1 MHEPSAALAADPGQ
15 WHFSVLLGEPDQEP
29 LTEPAFGGTG
39 ESMSKDTNTGRRD
52 FLLTGAALG
61 AAAAVAPLAA
71 TQAQAQTGAF
81 VIPAPEA
88 TTLPVVGSSQRFP
101 VRRIYCVG
109 RNYLEHIRELG
120 NDERQ
125 PPFFFAK
132 HRDMIVQNGS
142 TVFYPGLTKDYQHEL
157 ELVVAMKS
165 GGENISREEALSHVY
180 GYAVGLD
187 MTRRDLQTASRQ
199 KEQPWEIGKSFEQ
212 CAPCS
217 AVTPLARLGG
227 KHMTEGKIQ
236 LAVNGKTRQDGDLNL
251 MIWDVPDIIRHLS
264 TQVGLAAG
272 DLIYT
277 GTPAGV
283 AAVVAGDKMVGSIA
297 GLGELSINIA
307 PARTARAG

>member
-1 MHEPSAALAADPGQ
+1 
-15 WHFSVLLGEPDQEP
+15 
-29 LTEPAFGGTG
+29 
-39 ESMSKDTNTGRRD
+39 MSNTKTGRRD

-61 AAAAVAPLAA
+61 AAAAVSPLA
-71 TQAQAQTGAF
+71 TQAAQAQTGGY

-88 TTLPVVGSSQRFP
+88 TSLPVVGSSQRFP

-142 TVFYPGLTKDYQHEL
+142 NVFYPGLTKDYQHEL

-165 GGENISREEALSHVY
+165 GGENIAREQALSHVY
-180 GYAVGLD
+180 GYAIGLD

-217 AVTPLARLGG
+217 AVTPVERLG
-227 KHMTEGKIQ
+227 KHLSEGKIQ
-236 LAVNGKTRQDGDLNL
+236 LAVNGKMRQDGDLNL
-251 MIWDVPDIIRHLS
+251 MIWDVPDIIMHLS

-283 AAVVAGDKMVGSIA
+283 AAVVAGDKMVGTIA
-297 GLGELSINIA
+297 GLGELSINIT

>member
-1 MHEPSAALAADPGQ
+1 
-15 WHFSVLLGEPDQEP
+15 
-29 LTEPAFGGTG
+29 
-39 ESMSKDTNTGRRD
+39 MSNTNTGRRD

-61 AAAAVAPLAA
+61 AAAAVSPLA
-71 TQAQAQTGAF
+71 TQAAQAQTGGY

-142 TVFYPGLTKDYQHEL
+142 NVVYPGLTKDYQHEL
-157 ELVVAMKS
+157 ELVVCMKS
-165 GGENISREEALSHVY
+165 GGENIPREQALSHVY
-180 GYAVGLD
+180 GYAIGLD

-217 AVTPLARLGG
+217 AVTPVERLG
-227 KHMTEGKIQ
+227 KHLDAGKIQ
-236 LAVNGKTRQDGDLNL
+236 LVVNGKMRQDGDLNL
-251 MIWDVPDIIRHLS
+251 MIWNVPDIIMHLS

-283 AAVVAGDKMVGSIA
+283 AAVVAGDKMVGTIA
-297 GLGELSINIA
+297 GLGELSINIT

>member
-1 MHEPSAALAADPGQ
+1 MHVQSGALAAGNSQ
-15 WHFSVLLGEPDQEP
+15 WHGGELLGASGVEPEC
-29 LTEPAFGGTG
+29 GGTG
-39 ESMSKDTNTGRRD
+39 EPMSKTNTGRRD

-61 AAAAVAPLAA
+61 AAAAVSPLA
-71 TQAQAQTGAF
+71 TQAAQAQTGY
-81 VIPAPEA
+81 VIPALDVVS
-88 TTLPVVGSSQRFP
+88 LPVVGSSQRFP

-120 NDERQ
+120 NDEKE

-142 TVFYPGLTKDYQHEL
+142 NVFYPGLTKDYQHEL

-165 GGENISREEALSHVY
+165 GGENISREQALSHVY
-180 GYAVGLD
+180 GYGIGLD
-187 MTRRDLQTASRQ
+187 MTRRDLQTASRK

-217 AVTPLARLGG
+217 AITPVERLG
-227 KHMTEGKIQ
+227 KHPSEGKIQ
-236 LAVNGKTRQDGDLNL
+236 LAVNGKIRQDGDLNL
-251 MIWDVPDIIRHLS
+251 MIWNVPDIIMHLS
-264 TQVGLAAG
+264 TQVGIAAG

-283 AAVVAGDKMVGSIA
+283 AAVVAGDKMVGTIA
-297 GLGELSINIA
+297 GLGELSINIT

>member
-1 MHEPSAALAADPGQ
+1 MDVQSQALAAGQ
-15 WHFSVLLGEPDQEP
+15 AQWQLAELLGGAD
-29 LTEPAFGGTG
+29 PAFEGTG
-39 ESMSKDTNTGRRD
+39 EPMSNTSTGRRD

-61 AAAAVAPLAA
+61 AAAAVSPLAV
-71 TQAQAQTGAF
+71 QAQTQAAGY

-88 TTLPVVGSSQRFP
+88 TSLPVVGSSQRFP

-120 NDERQ
+120 NDEKE

-142 TVFYPGLTKDYQHEL
+142 NVVYPGLTKDYQHEL

-165 GGENISREEALSHVY
+165 GGENIPREEALSHVY
-180 GYAVGLD
+180 GYAIGLD
-187 MTRRDLQTASRQ
+187 MTRRDLQTASRK

-217 AVTPLARLGG
+217 AVTPVERLG
-227 KHMTEGKIQ
+227 KHLTEGKIQ
-236 LAVNGKTRQDGDLNL
+236 LAVNGKMRQDGDLNL
-251 MIWDVPDIIRHLS
+251 MIWDVPDIIMHLS
-264 TQVGLAAG
+264 RQVGLAAG

-283 AAVVAGDKMVGSIA
+283 GAVVAGDKMVGTIA
-297 GLGELSINIA
+297 GLGELSITIT
-307 PARTARAG
+307 PARTAKAG

>member
-1 MHEPSAALAADPGQ
+1 
-15 WHFSVLLGEPDQEP
+15 
-29 LTEPAFGGTG
+29 
-39 ESMSKDTNTGRRD
+39 MSKEPTTGRRD

-61 AAAAVAPLAA
+61 AAAAVSPLA
-71 TQAQAQTGAF
+71 AQAQTGGY
-81 VIPAPEA
+81 VIPVPEV
-88 TTLPVVGSSQRFP
+88 TSLPVVGSSQRFP

-132 HRDMIVQNGS
+132 HRDMIVQTGS

-165 GGENISREEALSHVY
+165 GGENISREEALSHIY
-180 GYAVGLD
+180 GYAIGLD

-212 CAPCS
+212 CAPCGP
-217 AVTPLARLGG
+217 VTPVERLGG
-227 KHMTEGKIQ
+227 HPSKGKIQ
-236 LAVNGKTRQDGDLNL
+236 LAVNGKMRQDGDLEL
-251 MIWDVPDIIRHLS
+251 MIWDVPDIIMHLS
-264 TQVGLAAG
+264 TQVGIAAG

-283 AAVVAGDKMVGSIA
+283 AAVVAGDKMIGHIE
-297 GLGELSINIA
+297 GLGELSISVA
-307 PARTARAG
+307 PARTAQAG

>member
-1 MHEPSAALAADPGQ
+1 
-15 WHFSVLLGEPDQEP
+15 
-29 LTEPAFGGTG
+29 
-39 ESMSKDTNTGRRD
+39 MSNETNTRRRD

-61 AAAAVAPLAA
+61 AAAVTPLA
-71 TQAQAQTGAF
+71 AQAQTSAT

-132 HRDMIVQNGS
+132 HRDMIVQNGG
-142 TVFYPGLTKDYQHEL
+142 TVYYPGLTKDYQHEL

-165 GGENISREEALSHVY
+165 GGENIPRDQALSHVY
-180 GYAVGLD
+180 GYAIGLD

-217 AVTPLARLGG
+217 AVTPLERLPG
-227 KHMTEGKIQ
+227 HMMKGKIQ
-236 LAVNGKTRQDGDLNL
+236 LQVNGRMRQDGDLEM
-251 MIWDVPDIIRHLS
+251 MIWNVPDIIAHLS
-264 TQVGLAAG
+264 TQVGIAAG

-283 AAVVAGDKMVGSIA
+283 QAVVAGDRMLGRIDH
-297 GLGELSINIA
+297 LGELSITIA
-307 PARTARAG
+307 PARTAQAG

>member
-1 MHEPSAALAADPGQ
+1 
-15 WHFSVLLGEPDQEP
+15 
-29 LTEPAFGGTG
+29 
-39 ESMSKDTNTGRRD
+39 MSNTTTGRRD

-61 AAAAVAPLAA
+61 AAAAVSPLATQTA
-71 TQAQAQTGAF
+71 QAQAGGY

-88 TTLPVVGSSQRFP
+88 VSLPVVGGSQRFP

-120 NDERQ
+120 NDERE
-125 PPFFFAK
+125 PPVFFAK

-142 TVFYPGLTKDYQHEL
+142 NVFYPGLTKDYQHEL

-165 GGENISREEALSHVY
+165 GGENIAREDALSHVY
-180 GYAVGLD
+180 GYAIGLD
-187 MTRRDLQTASRQ
+187 MTRRDLQTASRK

-217 AVTPLARLGG
+217 AVTPLERLGG
-227 KHMTEGKIQ
+227 KHMAQGKIQ
-236 LAVNGKTRQDGDLNL
+236 LAVNGKMRQDGDLNM
-251 MIWDVPDIIRHLS
+251 MIWDVPEIIMHLS
-264 TQVGLAAG
+264 RQVGLAAG

-283 AAVVAGDKMVGSIA
+283 AAVVAGDKMVGTIA
-297 GLGELSINIA
+297 GLGELSINIT